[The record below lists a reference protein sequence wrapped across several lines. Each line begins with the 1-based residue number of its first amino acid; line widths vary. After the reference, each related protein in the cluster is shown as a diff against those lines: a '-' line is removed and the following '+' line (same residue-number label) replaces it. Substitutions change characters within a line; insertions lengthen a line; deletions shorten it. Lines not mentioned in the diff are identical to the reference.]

1 MNGQPRI
8 RFGTLHAS
16 WYMMEKQLF
25 KWEFIGFL
33 VTYGIGAALHFEFG
47 WTGNWP
53 PAALFGAVNE
63 STWEHLKMAF
73 WPMILWVIVE
83 GAIIKKKHVEIRNF
97 AIAKAIGVYIT
108 PMTIS
113 AGFRSSLASGLTFF
127 AIGVFVG
134 YLASAMIMSAS
145 KWPNAMKF
153 VAIGLLAFSIACFS
167 LLTYF
172 PPQNILFIDL
182 GTGLYGIPT

>member
-1 MNGQPRI
+1 MD
-8 RFGTLHAS
+8 TS

-33 VTYGIGAALHFEFG
+33 VTFGIGAALHFVFG

-73 WPMILWVIVE
+73 WPMILWALVE

-108 PMTIS
+108 PVTII
-113 AGFRSSLASGLTFF
+113 ALFYAYLGLGFTSSLASGLTFF
-127 AIGVFVG
+127 AIGVFTG

-172 PPQNILFIDL
+172 PPQNILFIDP
-182 GTGLYGIPT
+182 GTGLYGTPA